1 MIIALS
7 FENRWKNVS
16 KHLGLLDSALNS
28 VKQC

>member
-7 FENRWKNVS
+7 FENRLKDVS
-16 KHLGLLDSALNS
+16 KHLGLLNFALNS